1 MVTLRAVGCGCLTAA
16 ALLLTGCTSV
26 VTGSAHLPANAAPE
40 DLPSLK
46 ASQLEKLLLSVDDL
60 NKIVNSLTMVVVSD
74 VQELQDSS
82 EKVSDPDCL
91 GSIYSAEK
99 QVYGTGW
106 TAVRDQVIREPGND
120 NEHWAE
126 QTVVLYPSA
135 NEARDIVDQSEAK
148 WSQCGGF
155 SVAVDDSQGS
165 YIWKVDGPKSDGDVI
180 TQVVN
185 QEDSDGWNCQ
195 HALTSVSNLVV
206 ETMACAFGIG
216 DDGATMSGKIVER
229 AVKAAK

>member
-1 MVTLRAVGCGCLTAA
+1 MTLRAVGCGCLTAA
-16 ALLLTGCTSV
+16 AVLLTGCTSV
-26 VTGSAHLPANAAPE
+26 VTGSAQLPANAAPE

-148 WSQCGGF
+148 WTQCGGF

-165 YIWKVDGPKSDGDVI
+165 YIWKVDGPKSDGDVV

-216 DDGATMSGKIVER
+216 DDAATMSGQIVER